1 MHEHHRKRLRRR
13 YESTGLDNFE
23 EHVILELLL
32 FNSIPR
38 TDTNPTAHRLIDKF
52 GSLGGVF
59 AASEKELCEV
69 SGVGKV
75 TARMLRSVPALMLS
89 RMMHEYSEP
98 LFPRDV
104 QLYGAENIAKARLSV
119 IAGWHME
126 HLPENTVSVF
136 AFEQSGSPTAV
147 FDYADDGDTVNS
159 DGTDLAENATGLAK
173 LICADLAESG
183 SAEYIL
189 VVKNGKGEKTFPADG
204 SISQILEPYVCRGR
218 YLLSGYSLENF

>member
-1 MHEHHRKRLRRR
+1 M
-13 YESTGLDNFE
+13 
-23 EHVILELLL
+23 ELLL

-89 RMMHEYSEP
+89 RMMHEYAEP
-98 LFPRDV
+98 LCSRDI
-104 QLYGAENIAKARLSV
+104 QLYGKESIAESRLSV

-126 HLPENTVSVF
+126 HLPENAVSVF
-136 AFEQSGSPTAV
+136 AFEQSGSPSAV
-147 FDYADDGDTVNS
+147 FDYANDSGNADGADNSAYTADNADTENKN
-159 DGTDLAENATGLAK
+159 GIIRAEEAKGLAE
-173 LICADLAESG
+173 LIFSDLVSSG

-189 VVKNGKGEKTFPADG
+189 IVKNSKMENPFPDEADIWQNLETF
-204 SISQILEPYVCRGR
+204 VCRGR
-218 YLLSGYSLENF
+218 YLLSGYSLAKF